1 MGDDGLLIP
10 LQKKDLICSN
20 IMDISDNGTV
30 SIIAEN
36 EHNHVRTNEQI
47 SYNSYNELLKETDMP
62 DLNLT
67 DLLECAPMGKAII
80 SYYNDKNCLHDSFRN
95 KLVDIIM
102 RHLFSYHC
110 KQYVNLYYV
119 HYI

>member
-1 MGDDGLLIP
+1 MGDDGLFIP
-10 LQKKDLICSN
+10 LQEKDLISSN
-20 IMDISDNGTV
+20 IMNTSNNSTAI
-30 SIIAEN
+30 IIAES
-36 EHNHVRTNEQI
+36 EHNHVRTNEHI
-47 SYNSYNELLKETDMP
+47 YNSYNELLIETDMP
-62 DLNLT
+62 DFNLT

-80 SYYNDKNCLHDSFRN
+80 FYYNDKNCLHDSFRN